1 MHFRQW
7 KRREVVTLLGGAA
20 AWPQALRA
28 QQAAMPV
35 IGFLA
40 SGSFDTLEEY
50 VAAVRKGL
58 NEAGYSEQRNLRID
72 YQSARAQYD
81 RLPSLAAHLIEQHVV
96 LIVTF
101 GFPATLAAKSATSII
116 PIVFITGGDP
126 VNFGLVP
133 SLNRP
138 GGNITGMNMMLGTLG
153 PKRLELLRE
162 LIPAASTIAILINPS
177 SPITDTHLTLEQ
189 AAARELGQEL
199 IVARASAKDD
209 LDPAFK
215 MFADRSA
222 DALVVSDDPFFTT
235 SSQELIA
242 LAARYR
248 LPAIYYQRP
257 FATRGGLMS
266 YAPSIMDTYRQAG
279 IHAGRILKGEKPRDL
294 PVLQPTKFEL
304 VINLTTARA
313 LGLNVPPMLLARA
326 DEVIE

>member
-1 MHFRQW
+1 M
-7 KRREVVTLLGGAA
+7 RRRDFITLLGSGAA
-20 AWPQALRA
+20 TWPLSARA
-28 QQAAMPV
+28 QQSAKPV

-58 NEAGYSEQRNLRID
+58 SEAGYSEQRNIQID

-81 RLPSLAAHLIEQHVV
+81 SLPSLAAHLIEQRVV

-126 VNFGLVP
+126 VNFGLVA
-133 SLNRP
+133 SLDRP
-138 GGNITGMNMMLGTLG
+138 GGNITGMNLMLGTLG
-153 PKRLELLRE
+153 PKRLELVRE
-162 LIPAASTIAILINPS
+162 LVPAAATIAILINPS
-177 SPITDTHLTLEQ
+177 SPITDTHLALEQ

-209 LDPAFK
+209 LDAAFK
-215 MFADRSA
+215 MFAERAA
-222 DALVVSDDPFFTT
+222 DALIVNDDPFFTT
-235 SSQELIA
+235 SSQQLVA

-248 LPAIYYQRP
+248 IPTIYFQSP

-266 YAPSIMDTYRQAG
+266 YGPSMMDTYRQAG
-279 IHAGRILKGEKPRDL
+279 IYAGRILKGDKPSDL

-313 LGLNVPPMLLARA
+313 LGLTVPPTLLARA